1 MGLMPS
7 ETPELVRDQ
16 LMCVVCRGTLSLRH
30 LQAHPFRDDGGEL
43 HSLQCDN
50 CGISQNITMTQLA
63 RPRAKS
69 A

>member
-1 MGLMPS
+1 MSPLPS
-7 ETPELVRDQ
+7 ETPNVAHDP

-30 LQAHPFRDDGGEL
+30 LQTHPFHDDGVEL

-50 CGISQNITMTQLA
+50 CGISQNVTVPQATLA
-63 RPRAKS
+63 SAKT